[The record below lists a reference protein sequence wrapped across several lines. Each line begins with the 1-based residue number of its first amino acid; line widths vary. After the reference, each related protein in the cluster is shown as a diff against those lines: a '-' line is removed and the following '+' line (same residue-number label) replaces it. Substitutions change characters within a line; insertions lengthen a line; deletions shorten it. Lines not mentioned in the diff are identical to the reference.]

1 MLTPPK
7 KYSKEFKMDVVN
19 LVVDRGYSGAEAARS
34 LSSYAPLL
42 GWWVKEA

>member
-1 MLTPPK
+1 MLTTRK
-7 KYSKEFKMDVVN
+7 KYSKEFKMDVVR
-19 LVVDRGYSGAEAARS
+19 LVADQSYSGAEAARS